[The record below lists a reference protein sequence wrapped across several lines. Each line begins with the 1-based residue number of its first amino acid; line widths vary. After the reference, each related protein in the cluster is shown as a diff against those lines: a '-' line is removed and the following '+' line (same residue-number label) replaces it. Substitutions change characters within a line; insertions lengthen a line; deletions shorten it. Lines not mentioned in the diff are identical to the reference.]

1 MVNRRTARL
10 DLLALTFVVFLTLSK
25 GFDTTTG
32 RHVSRTAVYEI
43 QRVHWKTETKNQ
55 RATADLQVY
64 HPQRSAPVKSTLKRK
79 SLKSKLL
86 AKANKL
92 GTNTTI
98 TIDLN
103 GPNVCGNRCCTG
115 WTAALKTKKCTKPRC
130 FPRCQNGAICR
141 HPNTCVCRRG
151 FHGSRC
157 ELAAVTHAPTIEV
170 HPRPTS
176 TPATPVTTP
185 ARLWT
190 NGAGAWASR
199 IPPTSA
205 PRPSSTAGPTSAP
218 RPSSTAG
225 PSSTSRPSSIA
236 SPSSTSGPT
245 SAPRPSSTAGPT
257 SAPRPSSTAGPS
269 STSRPSSIASPSS
282 APRPSSTA
290 GPSSAPRP
298 SSTAGPSFAPRPSS
312 TLKPGPKTQQALR
325 WLPLTLREAQSVLLK
340 KALANRGQGEK
351 MTSLLLKHV
360 EAEREKL
367 HSLLGTQTSSVKTIH
382 TQRGQYTIHVIATPA
397 DNQTAGG
404 GRGGGGGGGGG
415 GGRGLRGAER
425 IKVLFTPTVCKV
437 RCTQDRCTN
446 FCERGNVTT
455 LYSSGEQ
462 GGPLVPGPGF
472 RVFLCPLLCRNGGV
486 CIQKDRCLCPPNF
499 TGKFCHIPV
508 TGSSTN
514 DIEKPPPGP
523 SVAANQAVLRHSEFI
538 LPLQSQS
545 HPQASA
551 SGTSMVKVRVQHPP
565 EATVKIHQVV
575 KVGYGP
581 TVREQ
586 SETVTWSAG
595 LSGTRNTVQPG
606 QRAEAPPPQVQ
617 AQTIRGDSVYT
628 ESSGF
633 KYCFRE
639 VRNGQCSSPLPG
651 LRSQETCCRGAGL
664 AWGIN
669 ECTLCPSKTANSAN
683 GERSCPSGFER
694 NGTQCVD
701 INECLQPGF
710 CENGNCVNTRGSH
723 SCVCRT
729 GYLLD
734 ASHGICVSQKVISED
749 KGQCYRIVS
758 QGTCTLPILRNITK
772 QICCCSRVGKAWGRS
787 CEKCPYFGS
796 DGFKEI
802 CPAGPGYQYS
812 ASANNFHQRAQEQLG
827 TAGASLTPQSRP
839 QLPSSAGSHTAQSRP
854 QLPSSAGS
862 HTAQSRPQLPSSA
875 GSHTAQSRPQL
886 PSSAGSHT
894 AQSRP
899 QLPSSAGSHTAQS
912 RPQLP
917 SSTGSH
923 TAQSRPQQP
932 AGSAQEAAIL
942 PQQTGATRSDGQPI
956 RPLPVPA
963 TPRPAPPRPALR
975 ACEADPRICGS
986 GRCVN
991 LPDGKHT
998 CVCNP
1003 GYQLNAQQGRCQDV
1017 DECRRTP
1024 PPCDR
1029 GQCQNT
1035 DGGYRCTCPTGYRSG
1050 PLGTSC
1056 IDVNECVQT
1065 PRLCSPGQCQNTPGS
1080 FRCACPAGFQSSPQ
1094 QTQCL
1099 DVDECRQAPSLCANG
1114 RCENTLGS
1122 YRCACSTGYKLQ
1134 GNTCADINECE
1145 SPLQCPG
1152 QECVNSQGSY
1162 RCVACQP
1169 GFDLLN
1175 RKCSDIDE
1183 CRKTPSPCA
1192 SGRCENTPGSYRCV
1206 CPTGYRLQGST
1217 CTDINE
1223 CEDRSQCPGQE
1234 CVNSQGSYRCVTC
1247 KPGFRLLNRK
1257 CSDIDECQQA
1267 PSPCA
1272 SNGRCEN
1279 TLGSYRCVCSTGYKL
1294 QGNTCTDIDE
1304 CQRTRS
1310 LCANGRCENTLGS
1323 YRCACSTGYKLQ
1335 ANTCT
1340 DVNECED
1347 PLRCPGQECVNS
1359 PGSYRCVVC
1368 RPGFSLLNSKCAD
1381 VDECHQTRNP
1391 CANGRCENTLGS
1403 YRCACSTG
1411 YKLQGNTCADIDE
1424 CRQSPVPCANG
1435 RCENTPGS
1443 YRCAC
1448 STGYKL
1454 QGNTCTDID
1463 ECRQAPNACANGRCE
1478 NTLGSYRC
1486 ACSTGYK
1493 LQGNTCTDI
1502 DECRQTPNVCANG
1515 RCENT
1520 LGSYRCACS
1529 TGYKLQ
1535 GSTCTDVDECR
1546 QTPNVCANGRCENTL
1561 GSYRCACSTGYKLQ
1575 GNTCTDVDECENAL
1589 QCPGQECFNSQGSFS
1604 CSACKPGFSLQNRK
1618 CQDVDECQ
1626 RFPPPC
1632 ANGRCHNS
1640 PGSYRCECLSGF
1652 RLQNNTCTDV
1662 DECEDPLQCPGQ
1674 ECVNSEGSYI
1684 CIPCRVGYTMQNRK
1698 CSDVDEC
1705 RNPRT
1710 CSRESR
1716 CVNTD
1721 GSYRCECN
1729 AGFRASGPGRQ
1740 CRDINECVE
1749 GDVCSPRGACVNSEG
1764 SYHCVCSEGY
1774 QPAAN
1779 GTRCVDVDECARPG
1793 VCQDGRCANTVGSF
1807 QCQCRE
1813 GFAPN
1818 PERTACLDVD
1828 ECAELG
1834 GTVCRGQRCENSIGS
1849 YHCIT
1854 TCEPGYQL
1862 TGSGVCVDINE
1873 CANKTVCGE
1882 HAFCQNLI
1890 GTYHCM
1896 CDQGYEATSDD
1907 RGCVDENECVT
1918 MQGVCGAARCEN
1930 VEGSFL
1936 CECPGEDEEF
1946 DLRTARCRGRPRPGH
1961 PMFPGSSSSS
1971 SSSSSISEPESQPRP
1986 DSSVRLPP
1994 PRPGEAR
2001 ECYHSTREQ
2010 GSCNTISRNTTH
2022 QECCCTIGEA
2032 WGLDCQFSP
2041 CPTPGSAE
2049 YQELCPSGKGYVTTG
2064 PGAFSYRDV
2073 DECKVFD
2080 PQVCKSG
2087 VCVNHI
2093 PGYSCY
2099 CTTGYYYDTVLLEC
2113 IDNNECERGD
2123 SCEGGLCINTVG
2135 SYFCSCEPPLVL
2147 DDTQR
2152 RCINSTS
2159 LTVDENLAFCW
2170 QHVTAS
2176 LVCQSP
2182 LLEGQVT
2189 FTECCCLYGEAWGL
2203 QCALC
2208 PARDS
2213 DDYEALCSV
2222 LRTPVYTPPF
2232 TGRGYGPSRGPTPGR
2247 GYGLPYDPES
2257 YPEPLPPGPD
2267 YFRPGYDDYPP
2278 PGGRRPGYGGI
2289 PVDPYGVREPPYSQ
2303 PGAGRYYEEDF
2314 DPRFVPSES
2323 DLRPPFR
2330 IVDPLTEPAYG
2341 ARPRPPSR
2349 GDPRSLS
2356 LAPLPENYEEDE
2368 DEDEQGPSE
2377 PWRSFLPREAPPYPD
2392 FSEGRLSDGLR
2403 RDTYERR
2410 YESYE
2415 GLGAED
2421 CGILHGCE
2429 NGRCIRVAEGYTC
2442 DCYDGYHL
2450 DMTSMTCIDIN
2461 ECEEADDLAAECVNG
2476 QCVNTDGSYRCLCLR
2491 GFIMSRRP
2499 NHCIRS
2505 RP

>member
-1134 GNTCADINECE
+1134 GNTCADI
-1145 SPLQCPG
+1145 
-1152 QECVNSQGSY
+1152 
-1162 RCVACQP
+1162 
-1169 GFDLLN
+1169 
-1175 RKCSDIDE
+1175 
-1183 CRKTPSPCA
+1183 
-1192 SGRCENTPGSYRCV
+1192 
-1206 CPTGYRLQGST
+1206 
-1217 CTDINE
+1217 
-1223 CEDRSQCPGQE
+1223 
-1234 CVNSQGSYRCVTC
+1234 
-1247 KPGFRLLNRK
+1247 
-1257 CSDIDECQQA
+1257 
-1267 PSPCA
+1267 
-1272 SNGRCEN
+1272 
-1279 TLGSYRCVCSTGYKL
+1279 
-1294 QGNTCTDIDE
+1294 
-1304 CQRTRS
+1304 
-1310 LCANGRCENTLGS
+1310 
-1323 YRCACSTGYKLQ
+1323 
-1335 ANTCT
+1335 
-1340 DVNECED
+1340 
-1347 PLRCPGQECVNS
+1347 
-1359 PGSYRCVVC
+1359 
-1368 RPGFSLLNSKCAD
+1368 
-1381 VDECHQTRNP
+1381 
-1391 CANGRCENTLGS
+1391 
-1403 YRCACSTG
+1403 
-1411 YKLQGNTCADIDE
+1411 
-1424 CRQSPVPCANG
+1424 
-1435 RCENTPGS
+1435 
-1443 YRCAC
+1443 
-1448 STGYKL
+1448 
-1454 QGNTCTDID
+1454 D

>member
-1134 GNTCADINECE
+1134 GNTCADI
-1145 SPLQCPG
+1145 
-1152 QECVNSQGSY
+1152 
-1162 RCVACQP
+1162 
-1169 GFDLLN
+1169 
-1175 RKCSDIDE
+1175 
-1183 CRKTPSPCA
+1183 
-1192 SGRCENTPGSYRCV
+1192 
-1206 CPTGYRLQGST
+1206 
-1217 CTDINE
+1217 
-1223 CEDRSQCPGQE
+1223 
-1234 CVNSQGSYRCVTC
+1234 
-1247 KPGFRLLNRK
+1247 
-1257 CSDIDECQQA
+1257 
-1267 PSPCA
+1267 
-1272 SNGRCEN
+1272 
-1279 TLGSYRCVCSTGYKL
+1279 
-1294 QGNTCTDIDE
+1294 
-1304 CQRTRS
+1304 
-1310 LCANGRCENTLGS
+1310 
-1323 YRCACSTGYKLQ
+1323 
-1335 ANTCT
+1335 
-1340 DVNECED
+1340 
-1347 PLRCPGQECVNS
+1347 
-1359 PGSYRCVVC
+1359 
-1368 RPGFSLLNSKCAD
+1368 
-1381 VDECHQTRNP
+1381 
-1391 CANGRCENTLGS
+1391 
-1403 YRCACSTG
+1403 
-1411 YKLQGNTCADIDE
+1411 DE

>member
-1134 GNTCADINECE
+1134 GNTCADI
-1145 SPLQCPG
+1145 
-1152 QECVNSQGSY
+1152 
-1162 RCVACQP
+1162 
-1169 GFDLLN
+1169 
-1175 RKCSDIDE
+1175 
-1183 CRKTPSPCA
+1183 
-1192 SGRCENTPGSYRCV
+1192 
-1206 CPTGYRLQGST
+1206 
-1217 CTDINE
+1217 
-1223 CEDRSQCPGQE
+1223 
-1234 CVNSQGSYRCVTC
+1234 
-1247 KPGFRLLNRK
+1247 
-1257 CSDIDECQQA
+1257 
-1267 PSPCA
+1267 
-1272 SNGRCEN
+1272 
-1279 TLGSYRCVCSTGYKL
+1279 
-1294 QGNTCTDIDE
+1294 
-1304 CQRTRS
+1304 
-1310 LCANGRCENTLGS
+1310 
-1323 YRCACSTGYKLQ
+1323 
-1335 ANTCT
+1335 
-1340 DVNECED
+1340 
-1347 PLRCPGQECVNS
+1347 
-1359 PGSYRCVVC
+1359 
-1368 RPGFSLLNSKCAD
+1368 
-1381 VDECHQTRNP
+1381 
-1391 CANGRCENTLGS
+1391 
-1403 YRCACSTG
+1403 
-1411 YKLQGNTCADIDE
+1411 
-1424 CRQSPVPCANG
+1424 
-1435 RCENTPGS
+1435 
-1443 YRCAC
+1443 
-1448 STGYKL
+1448 
-1454 QGNTCTDID
+1454 
-1463 ECRQAPNACANGRCE
+1463 
-1478 NTLGSYRC
+1478 
-1486 ACSTGYK
+1486 
-1493 LQGNTCTDI
+1493 

>member
-1134 GNTCADINECE
+1134 GNTCAD
-1145 SPLQCPG
+1145 
-1152 QECVNSQGSY
+1152 
-1162 RCVACQP
+1162 
-1169 GFDLLN
+1169 
-1175 RKCSDIDE
+1175 
-1183 CRKTPSPCA
+1183 
-1192 SGRCENTPGSYRCV
+1192 
-1206 CPTGYRLQGST
+1206 
-1217 CTDINE
+1217 
-1223 CEDRSQCPGQE
+1223 
-1234 CVNSQGSYRCVTC
+1234 
-1247 KPGFRLLNRK
+1247 
-1257 CSDIDECQQA
+1257 
-1267 PSPCA
+1267 
-1272 SNGRCEN
+1272 
-1279 TLGSYRCVCSTGYKL
+1279 
-1294 QGNTCTDIDE
+1294 
-1304 CQRTRS
+1304 
-1310 LCANGRCENTLGS
+1310 
-1323 YRCACSTGYKLQ
+1323 
-1335 ANTCT
+1335 
-1340 DVNECED
+1340 
-1347 PLRCPGQECVNS
+1347 
-1359 PGSYRCVVC
+1359 
-1368 RPGFSLLNSKCAD
+1368 
-1381 VDECHQTRNP
+1381 
-1391 CANGRCENTLGS
+1391 
-1403 YRCACSTG
+1403 
-1411 YKLQGNTCADIDE
+1411 
-1424 CRQSPVPCANG
+1424 
-1435 RCENTPGS
+1435 
-1443 YRCAC
+1443 
-1448 STGYKL
+1448 
-1454 QGNTCTDID
+1454 
-1463 ECRQAPNACANGRCE
+1463 
-1478 NTLGSYRC
+1478 
-1486 ACSTGYK
+1486 
-1493 LQGNTCTDI
+1493 
-1502 DECRQTPNVCANG
+1502 
-1515 RCENT
+1515 
-1520 LGSYRCACS
+1520 
-1529 TGYKLQ
+1529 
-1535 GSTCTDVDECR
+1535 
-1546 QTPNVCANGRCENTL
+1546 
-1561 GSYRCACSTGYKLQ
+1561 
-1575 GNTCTDVDECENAL
+1575 VDECENAL